1 MDAATTTAIRQEAER
16 QATSGNHQAALAL
29 LAILDRPAGDPT
41 MAILRAKILS
51 QQGDFARAAESWRQ
65 ALAAEPGNDVAKRGL
80 ALTEALG
87 QSWGGRFRLHLRRYA
102 FVSLALVGAVAL
114 LWAALVGPA
123 LSGRRV
129 AESLSRIERQQ
140 SSEMRAL
147 AIRTEAST
155 QGLLRTMEERLA
167 ESRALMAAQVT
178 TNGQT
183 RDQVRILQGRVRE
196 LSQTIERL
204 RQALDAQGK
213 KDSR

>member
-1 MDAATTTAIRQEAER
+1 
-16 QATSGNHQAALAL
+16 
-29 LAILDRPAGDPT
+29 
-41 MAILRAKILS
+41 
-51 QQGDFARAAESWRQ
+51 
-65 ALAAEPGNDVAKRGL
+65 
-80 ALTEALG
+80 
-87 QSWGGRFRLHLRRYA
+87 
-102 FVSLALVGAVAL
+102 
-114 LWAALVGPA
+114 
-123 LSGRRV
+123 
-129 AESLSRIERQQ
+129 
-140 SSEMRAL
+140 MRAL